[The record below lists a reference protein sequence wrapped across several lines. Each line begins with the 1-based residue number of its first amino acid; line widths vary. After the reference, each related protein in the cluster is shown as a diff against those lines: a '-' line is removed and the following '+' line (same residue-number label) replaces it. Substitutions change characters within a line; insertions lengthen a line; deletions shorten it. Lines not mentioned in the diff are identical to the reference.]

1 MDCGGLS
8 TQPVQRIEA
17 QRRDALAR
25 RALRRVASDASR
37 SGDAQH
43 PAVHADGQVDDI
55 VISTDTADST
65 DTVTTTTELEAAET
79 AADAEAAAMM

>member
-1 MDCGGLS
+1 M
-8 TQPVQRIEA
+8 
-17 QRRDALAR
+17 
-25 RALRRVASDASR
+25 ASDASR
-37 SGDAQH
+37 SGGAQH

-55 VISTDTADST
+55 VISTDAADSA